1 LIFAPDL
8 TKWYKFFYNVP
19 LFSNVVPMIQQLE
32 ATLKSG
38 GVPQGPQFKP
48 DMPVKGP
55 SQTAG
60 TNANQNSTANING
73 TGKTKREDEKTKS
86 QDLDPLDD
94 ARKMVQQE
102 IMKEFTAIM
111 ASGTIRASEAAALA
125 TRRVMQKHGH

>member
-1 LIFAPDL
+1 
-8 TKWYKFFYNVP
+8 
-19 LFSNVVPMIQQLE
+19 MIQQLE

-38 GVPQGPQFKP
+38 GVPQVPQFRP

-60 TNANQNSTANING
+60 TNANQNSTANISG
-73 TGKTKREDEKTKS
+73 TGKTQREEEKTKP
-86 QDLDPLDD
+86 QDSDPLSD

-102 IMKEFTAIM
+102 IMKEFAAIM

-125 TRRVMQKHGH
+125 TRRVMQKHGHLDVHS